1 MMVLKQQGQ
10 EKSVPVGPER
20 RTTDDDARQ
29 LRITS
34 SPSQSNQRAKAFH
47 IFDSFDHNIKTNKH
61 SDESNMTSCSL
72 FQSIIIRTTQF
83 RQRSRVTP
91 TQHHECYTAF
101 NDTTVSK
108 DCGFIY
114 RVTRN
119 LEKDENSAEEVQ
131 VDADR
136 NQNTVGDFPCVG
148 GITLG

>member
-1 MMVLKQQGQ
+1 
-10 EKSVPVGPER
+10 
-20 RTTDDDARQ
+20 
-29 LRITS
+29 
-34 SPSQSNQRAKAFH
+34 
-47 IFDSFDHNIKTNKH
+47 
-61 SDESNMTSCSL
+61 
-72 FQSIIIRTTQF
+72 
-83 RQRSRVTP
+83 VTP